1 MKRNIIVGAKGDL
14 GSQLADISEQA
25 GFVTIRVEHE
35 FRDNKN
41 ELALGASD
49 YIHLCIPAGALDEY
63 AWLQREPATIVL
75 HDSVMNTSVMANHA
89 YFGGQATVVHM
100 LMNANKSVVIEHSS
114 NKRDN
119 VAGLFTHMGL
129 SPTVL
134 SAPEHDQIMAVS
146 QAPLALLCQ
155 VIHTPIKRYREMGLL
170 TASGEE
176 LERALD
182 ARSAKWTPATIQSLL
197 QNPQLRTL
205 VDDMQATL
213 NAVQQAKH
221 DTRA

>member
-1 MKRNIIVGAKGDL
+1 MKRNIIVGAQGDL

-25 GFVTIRVEHE
+25 GLTTIRVGHE
-35 FRDNKN
+35 FRDKKD
-41 ELALGASD
+41 ELVLGASD
-49 YIHLCIPAGALDEY
+49 YVHLCIPAGALSEY
-63 AWLQREPATIVL
+63 AWLQDEPATVVL

-89 YFGGQATVVHM
+89 HFGSQATVVHM
-100 LMNANKSVVIEHSS
+100 LMNANKSVVIESDS
-114 NKRDN
+114 TRRDN
-119 VAGLFTHMGL
+119 VAALFAHMGL

-155 VIHTPIKRYREMGLL
+155 VIQTPIKRYREMGLL

-213 NAVQQAKH
+213 SAAQQAEH